1 MNYNYRELV
10 DLTFPISCIRSHT
23 MGKKLPIWAW
33 SKVPQRSIREAAL
46 NNATIEVH
54 GVYPTVSI
62 ERFTHYKEY
71 ANTQYVDFTSTRKKQ
86 LNYVRPAFSWVDG
99 GNTLLVKVTPGR
111 DYLCH
116 YAGIIRYCL
125 HQYRR
130 TNLLTIY
137 RYPEVEYT
145 LDVWTTLDDLLIV
158 RDSVVIIGYVEE
170 AESYLATHLRRLF
183 FAKREENKYY
193 ISVQYYTYGGQSIIF
208 LGVKYSFWGNISA
221 VIASKLCELH
231 VKEII
236 YISKLGSLRTPNDV
250 YHAVFAPTQYIT
262 MNYCDVTNIT
272 SATNNIASMFP
283 ELNTQCHASV
293 PTVIEEDF
301 MQREVLG
308 NHNVSSIDNEIAQIA
323 YAVADFNKKNHRNIY
338 FSSLH
343 FASDYLREATEIN
356 HNIEHDLSNHRSTE
370 AVKKRRNIMNVVLPY
385 LHRYVQTSYP

>member
-1 MNYNYRELV
+1 
-10 DLTFPISCIRSHT
+10 
-23 MGKKLPIWAW
+23 MGKKLPVWAW

-62 ERFTHYKEY
+62 ERFTHYKAC
-71 ANTQYVDFTSTRKKQ
+71 ANTQYVDFTSTSKKR
-86 LNYVRPAFSWVDG
+86 LNYVRPTFSWVDG
-99 GNTLLVKVTPGR
+99 GNTLIVKVTPGR

-137 RYPEVEYT
+137 RYPEVEHT
-145 LDVWTTLDDLLIV
+145 LDVWTTLDDPLIV

-170 AESYLATHLRRLF
+170 AENYLAMHLNRFF
-183 FAKREENKYY
+183 FAKREENEYY
-193 ISVQYYTYGGQSIIF
+193 ISAQYYTSGGQSIIF

-250 YHAVFAPTQYIT
+250 YNAVFAPTKYIT
-262 MNYCDVTNIT
+262 MNYCNVTNIT

-301 MQREVLG
+301 IQREVLI
-308 NHNVSSIDNEIAQIA
+308 NHNVSSIDNEISQIA
-323 YAVADFNKKNHRNIY
+323 YAVSDFNKKNQRNVC

-356 HNIEHDLSNHRSTE
+356 HNIEHDLSNHRSTG
-370 AVKKRRNIMNVVLPY
+370 AIKKKVNIMRVVLLY

>member
-10 DLTFPISCIRSHT
+10 DLTFPISCISSHT
-23 MGKKLPIWAW
+23 MGKKLPVWAW
-33 SKVPQRSIREAAL
+33 SKVPQRSIREAAF

-54 GVYPTVSI
+54 GVYPTVSM
-62 ERFTHYKEY
+62 ECFTHYKEC
-71 ANTQYVDFTSTRKKQ
+71 AKTQYVDFTSTSKKR
-86 LNYVRPAFSWVDG
+86 LNYVRPTFSWVDG

-125 HQYRR
+125 HQYHR

-145 LDVWTTLDDLLIV
+145 LDAWTTLDDLLIM

-170 AESYLATHLRRLF
+170 AENYLATHLHRFF
-183 FAKREENKYY
+183 FAKRAENKYY
-193 ISVQYYTYGGQSIIF
+193 IYVQYYTYSGQSIIF
-208 LGVKYSFWGNISA
+208 MGVKYSFWGNISA
-221 VIASKLCELH
+221 VIASKLCELY

-250 YHAVFAPTQYIT
+250 YNAVFAPTQYIT
-262 MNYCDVTNIT
+262 MNYCDVTNMT

-301 MQREVLG
+301 MQRAVLV
-308 NHNVSSIDNEIAQIA
+308 NHNVSSIDNEISQIA
-323 YAVADFNKKNHRNIY
+323 YAVSEFNKKNQRNVY

-356 HNIEHDLSNHRSTE
+356 QNIAYDLSNHRSTE
-370 AVKKRRNIMNVVLPY
+370 AVKKRATIMQVVLLY
-385 LHRYVQTSYP
+385 LHRYVQTRYS